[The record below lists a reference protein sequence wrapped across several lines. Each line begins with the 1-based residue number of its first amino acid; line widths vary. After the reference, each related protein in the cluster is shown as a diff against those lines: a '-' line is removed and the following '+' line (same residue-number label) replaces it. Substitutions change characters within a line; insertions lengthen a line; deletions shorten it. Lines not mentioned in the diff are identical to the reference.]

1 MSAVLHESYSS
12 PSIVDGKKRKEMEG
26 WKGKYMMTSWENYE
40 EFLQKLG
47 VSLLLRKLATLGTP
61 IVEVSEFEGE
71 WNIRRTTTI
80 FYRLVKLRA
89 VDFRFRIGETF
100 DEVTPDKREV
110 SSIVTVDGNKFIH
123 KSTAKK
129 EGVTG
134 HTVIT
139 EFNGD
144 HVTRYMTIDK
154 VPDCIG
160 VMKFKRMSED
170 DEKIE
175 NKEIDDGEE
184 EDEDKNKICK

>member
-1 MSAVLHESYSS
+1 MITGTSDL
-12 PSIVDGKKRKEMEG
+12 IDQKKQEEMES
-26 WKGKYMMTSWENYE
+26 WKGKYLMTSWENYE

-61 IVEVSEFEGE
+61 IVEVSEEDGE

-89 VDFRFRIGETF
+89 VDFKFRIGEEF
-100 DEVTPDKREV
+100 DEITPDKRDV
-110 SSIVTVDGNKFIH
+110 RSTVTVEGNKFIH
-123 KSTAKK
+123 ESKAKV

-144 HVTRYMTIDK
+144 NVTRYMTIHK
-154 VPDCIG
+154 QPDCIG
-160 VMKFKRMSED
+160 VMKFRRMKNKED
-170 DEKIE
+170 VEV
-175 NKEIDDGEE
+175 KEIDYD
-184 EDEDKNKICK
+184 DE